1 VASKPA
7 ATKTN
12 DAQKSTQ
19 DKADVL
25 HDADLCFEV
34 VEVRCPFLALQ
45 HAVQTRAPAC
55 AQHMMNVKACFIVH
69 SSNGR
74 VSEPRTGLS
83 AVQPCCAA

>member
-1 VASKPA
+1 MAVKPA

-12 DAQKSTQ
+12 DAIKSTQ

-25 HDADLCFEV
+25 HVADLCYEV

-55 AQHMMNVKACFIVH
+55 AQCMTNVKACIIIH

-74 VSEPRTGLS
+74 V
-83 AVQPCCAA
+83 